1 MYENKPFSTK
11 IKLFYV
17 KVAYFFCQNYVIL
30 PCNSTHVQ
38 KLMLGVPNLRSLTHI
53 TYKKTCYKPVLYE
66 N

>member
-17 KVAYFFCQNYVIL
+17 KVAYFCQNYVIL
-30 PCNSTHVQ
+30 LCNSTHVQ
-38 KLMLGVPNLRSLTHI
+38 KLMLRGPYLHSLTQI
-53 TYKKTCYKPVLYE
+53 TYKKTWYKPVLYE

>member
-17 KVAYFFCQNYVIL
+17 KVAFFGQNYVIL

-38 KLMLGVPNLRSLTHI
+38 TLMLRVPNLRFLTQI